1 MTNEI
6 ELKLTIAPH
15 EMYALQQHPILLAA
29 GKPHCRLLLSRY
41 FDTPTL
47 DLMAHHAALR
57 VRRIGGVWIQT
68 IKIGG
73 TAINGLHN
81 RPEWEI
87 VIPDDQPHP
96 LLFTDPIIRTVLT
109 DNRAALLQ
117 AVFQTEFWRNT
128 WLIKYQG
135 SSIEVALDQGQV
147 SCQGRSQPINE
158 LELELKSGNP
168 DTLHKLAEELSQN
181 VALQPES
188 TSKAQRGYALY
199 QEW

>member
-1 MTNEI
+1 MPNEI
-6 ELKLTIAPH
+6 ELKLTISPH
-15 EMYALQQHPILLAA
+15 EAAILMQHPLLVAA
-29 GKPHCRLLLSRY
+29 GKPQCRLLLSYY

-57 VRRIGGVWIQT
+57 VRRIGGLWVQT

-73 TAINGLHN
+73 TAVNGLHI

-87 VIPDDQPHP
+87 VIPDSQPHP
-96 LLFTDPIIRTVLT
+96 LLFTDPLVRTVLT

-117 AVFQTEFWRNT
+117 PIFQTEFWRKT
-128 WLIKYQG
+128 WLLNYQG
-135 SSIEVALDQGQV
+135 SSIEAALDQGEV
-147 SCQGRSQPINE
+147 SSQGRRLPINE

-168 DTLHKLAEELSQN
+168 DTLSQLADELSQHI
-181 VALQPES
+181 VLQPEPV
-188 TSKAQRGYALY
+188 SKAQRGYALY